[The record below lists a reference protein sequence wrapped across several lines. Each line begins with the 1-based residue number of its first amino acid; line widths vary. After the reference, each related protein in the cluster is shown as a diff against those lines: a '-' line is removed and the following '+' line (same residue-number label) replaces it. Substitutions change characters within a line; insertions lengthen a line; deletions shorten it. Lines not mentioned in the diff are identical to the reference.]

1 MKAGCP
7 ARPNPLADNYL
18 QLLLHSCKK
27 VWRLGLHYVDKYS
40 IMGNMTTQWVI
51 LKRWNNDGWTSP
63 WQPACQIMFDTQ
75 EQAEA
80 RKLELEFVGPGREFK
95 VVEQK
100 RA

>member
-1 MKAGCP
+1 
-7 ARPNPLADNYL
+7 
-18 QLLLHSCKK
+18 
-27 VWRLGLHYVDKYS
+27 
-40 IMGNMTTQWVI
+40 MGDMDTQWII

-100 RA
+100 KA